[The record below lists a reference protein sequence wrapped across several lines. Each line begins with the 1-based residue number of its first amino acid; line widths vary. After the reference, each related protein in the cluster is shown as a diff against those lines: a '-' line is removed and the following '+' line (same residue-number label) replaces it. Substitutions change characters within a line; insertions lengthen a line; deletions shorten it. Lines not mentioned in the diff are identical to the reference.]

1 MILEVIRFSSEADS
15 TSGLLF
21 DTTDNKRKFLCYTV
35 EDEFRDVKVKH
46 ETRIPAGIYELTLRT
61 EGGFHSRY
69 LQRYGADWHKGM
81 IYVNDVPNFEWILW
95 HTGNDDSSTSGCL
108 ILGNS
113 QTSNKVKPD
122 GFVGSSRDAY
132 TDVYPIVRDAI
143 LSGEKVIVKYIDFD
157 YIEGQ
162 DFKTISGSDPV
173 YSKSP
178 VEEKKETEVYDFSK
192 DFPKWP
198 NTYFK
203 VQVPMMKSEELKAW
217 QIAVGLS
224 PDGWYGNGSRKK
236 VLELQEEFGLQQDG
250 VLGKKTWD
258 ISFAKES

>member
-1 MILEVIRFSSEADS
+1 MILEVIRFSSQADS

-46 ETRIPAGIYELTLRT
+46 ETRIPAGIYKLTLRA

-81 IYVNDVPNFEWILW
+81 IYVNDVPGFSYILW

-143 LSGEKVIVKYIDFD
+143 LSGEDVIVKYIDFD

-162 DFKTISGSDPV
+162 EFKTISGLNL
-173 YSKSP
+173 Y
-178 VEEKKETEVYDFSK
+178 T
-192 DFPKWP
+192 
-198 NTYFK
+198 
-203 VQVPMMKSEELKAW
+203 Q
-217 QIAVGLS
+217 
-224 PDGWYGNGSRKK
+224 K
-236 VLELQEEFGLQQDG
+236 VLWKKKKKQKYMIFQKIFLNGLTYTSRYKC
-250 VLGKKTWD
+250 L
-258 ISFAKES
+258 